1 MLMENKAL
9 GVVGEWLEQDKCLR
23 VLYDNG
29 QILPRW
35 EIGTMVAILNLQQPN
50 RWTPLSPAN
59 HVVLKLEGIL

>member
-29 QILPRW
+29 QIPPRW
-35 EIGTMVAILNLQQPN
+35 ETGIIVAIHNLQQPN
-50 RWTPLSPAN
+50 RWAPLSPAD
-59 HVVLKLEGIL
+59 HIALRLDGVL